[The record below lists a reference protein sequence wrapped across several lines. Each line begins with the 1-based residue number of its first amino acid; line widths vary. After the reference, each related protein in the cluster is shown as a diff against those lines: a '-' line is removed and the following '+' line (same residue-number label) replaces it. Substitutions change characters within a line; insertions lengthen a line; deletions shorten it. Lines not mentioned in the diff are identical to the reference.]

1 MSTFTAIILVCLSSI
16 SPESCDETNAVEIR
30 STRVASELGC
40 VTGWQEIMARA
51 DAAGEI
57 GRTTYVKTL
66 CRRSP
71 PASQKCVD
79 RGQGRGCP
87 STRGRPALDQPPVPS
102 EYHRTFRYP
111 MESARF
117 AAFQDIQ
124 QLTSQ

>member
-1 MSTFTAIILVCLSSI
+1 MSTFTAIILVCLSNI

-71 PASQKCVD
+71 PASQK
-79 RGQGRGCP
+79 
-87 STRGRPALDQPPVPS
+87 
-102 EYHRTFRYP
+102 
-111 MESARF
+111 
-117 AAFQDIQ
+117 
-124 QLTSQ
+124 